1 MIRGFLGLVE
11 THISNMEE
19 DIETLN
25 RFGGV
30 GRKRATKSMST
41 NILTKEVQKLKED
54 LEIFRHMDIKSINNI
69 KDVIF
74 QEKFTLLLEE
84 LK

>member
-1 MIRGFLGLVE
+1 LGLE
-11 THISNMEE
+11 K
-19 DIETLN
+19 
-25 RFGGV
+25 FGGIRRV
-30 GRKRATKSMST
+30 NNTNSMSV
-41 NILTKEVQKLKED
+41 NILTKELQKIKDD
-54 LEIFRHMDIKSINNI
+54 LEIFKNIDTGKI

>member
-1 MIRGFLGLVE
+1 MGLE
-11 THISNMEE
+11 K
-19 DIETLN
+19 
-25 RFGGV
+25 FGGIRRV
-30 GRKRATKSMST
+30 NNTNSMSV
-41 NILTKEVQKLKED
+41 NILTKELQKIKDD
-54 LEIFRHMDIKSINNI
+54 LEIFKNIDTGKI